1 MSRALLCLMI
11 GCSALALPCRQ
22 QLGFVTPT
30 SVRPRPRRTCSA
42 AAISRRA
49 ATDDAPAADDEP
61 SSQTFFDRIVNKTE
75 SSFLGGLLGGRADGS
90 DRAAAEP
97 TIGLWDVLRDPV
109 AFMED
114 DD

>member
-1 MSRALLCLMI
+1 MARALLCLVL

-22 QLGFVTPT
+22 QLGFVAPA
-30 SVRPRPRRTCSA
+30 SARPRPRRVCDA

-49 ATDDAPAADDEP
+49 AAGDGAPAAGDDPPKANETEA
-61 SSQTFFDRIVNKTE
+61 SFFGAL
-75 SSFLGGLLGGRADGS
+75 FGG
-90 DRAAAEP
+90 RAAAEKP
-97 TIGLWDVLRDPV
+97 SVGLWDVLRDPA